1 MGYGQNLKEAIDK
14 KGWTIAKCAKEA
26 HMKQQTLYTIIR
38 RDTSVRYDFAICLA
52 SVLGIDINMLTKD
65 NPYDIEE
72 FEPPL
77 PESHGETS
85 ELHNRRAYRKMR
97 MNVELDLFEHKDYP
111 ILHELITKF
120 FVLDDEGR
128 RQVIDSENVIAMR
141 HTDETR
147 KKWLSDANKS
157 NSKIRKQKSVAKI
170 YHVF

>member
-1 MGYGQNLKEAIDK
+1 MLSY
-14 KGWTIAKCAKEA
+14 
-26 HMKQQTLYTIIR
+26 
-38 RDTSVRYDFAICLA
+38 SFAIRLA

-85 ELHNRRAYRKMR
+85 ELHNRRAYRRMR

-147 KKWLSDANKS
+147 KKLLSDANKS
-157 NSKIRKQKSVAKI
+157 NSKIRK
-170 YHVF
+170 